1 MNAKEKEIPKPRNF
15 VKEKKS
21 KHEIA
26 APEFDLHR
34 KVSAQQTRNVDDILT
49 LQTETAKRHIEF
61 AIRNRIPKIFFIHG
75 VGRNLKSRVGFLI
88 VVMIISLFKKV
99 IIKNMVKVQQKFYQT
114 KCDVNQI
121 SRLVTKKV

>member
-1 MNAKEKEIPKPRNF
+1 MELQRKEIPKPRNF

-34 KVSAQQTRNVDDILT
+34 KVSAQQTRNVDYDILT

-61 AIRNRIPKIFFIHG
+61 AIRNRIPKIVFIHG
-75 VGRNLKSRVGFLI
+75 VGKEFESRVGFLI
-88 VVMIISLFKKV
+88 GRYDNIAFQEG
-99 IIKNMVKVQQKFYQT
+99 IK
-114 KCDVNQI
+114 I
-121 SRLVTKKV
+121 WSRCNRSFIKQSAM